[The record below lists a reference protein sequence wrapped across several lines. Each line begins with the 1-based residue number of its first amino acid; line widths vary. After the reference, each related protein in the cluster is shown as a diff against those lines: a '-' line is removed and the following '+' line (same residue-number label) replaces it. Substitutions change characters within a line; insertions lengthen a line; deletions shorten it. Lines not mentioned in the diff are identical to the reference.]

1 MQKSTKYSKNAQQ
14 ITLNMHN
21 KIVKKC
27 TMRLEKIKKICYPK
41 KEVSKMKLTKK
52 GYITRLIDKEIEENL
67 NIFGAISIEGPKW
80 CGKTWAALNHSNSVA
95 YLNNTADNFREKH
108 LAEMDVNLVLDKEA
122 PELIDEW
129 QEVPA
134 IWDAVRFKC
143 DEDNKKGKYILTG
156 SSVPVSDKIHH
167 SGAGRICKMK
177 MYTMSLYESGDSSG
191 EVSLKDLFK
200 NKVQNKLVSKV
211 ELKRL
216 AELIVRG
223 GWPETINISVNG
235 AMKIARSYIEAV
247 LDKDIIEIDGV
258 KRDKQKMEMLLRSL
272 ARNESTISGNNVLM
286 KDIDDNVTEED
297 VSISRN
303 TVSDYLNVLN
313 RLHLIENQLPFMY
326 KIRSRVNVGKN
337 SKRHF
342 VDPSLGCA
350 ILNITP
356 EKLLNDLETMGLYFE
371 ALCERDLKIYAES
384 IGAKLY
390 HYRENDT
397 GVEVDAIVEI
407 ADGEYGAIEIKL
419 GANKEE
425 EAAKSLK
432 RFYELADVKP
442 KFMCIICG
450 LYDAVVK
457 RPDGIYVL
465 PITALKP

>member
-1 MQKSTKYSKNAQQ
+1 
-14 ITLNMHN
+14 
-21 KIVKKC
+21 
-27 TMRLEKIKKICYPK
+27 
-41 KEVSKMKLTKK
+41 MKLTKK
-52 GYITRLIDKEIEENL
+52 DYIPRLIDKSIEENL
-67 NIFGAISIEGPKW
+67 EIFGAVSIEGPKW
-80 CGKTWAALNHSNSVA
+80 CGKTWTALNHSNSVI

-143 DEDNKKGKYILTG
+143 DQDKEKGKYILTG

-177 MYTMSLYESGDSSG
+177 MRTMSLYESGDSSG
-191 EVSLKDLFK
+191 EVSLKELFEG
-200 NKVQNKLVSKV
+200 KVKNKLVNKV
-211 ELKRL
+211 ELQRI

-223 GWPETINISVNG
+223 GWPESINISVDG
-235 AMKIARSYIEAV
+235 AMKITKSYIEAV
-247 LDKDIIEIDGV
+247 LDKDIVAIDGV
-258 KRDKQKMEMLLRSL
+258 KRDKTKMEMLLRSL
-272 ARNESTISGNNVLM
+272 ARNESTISSNNILI
-286 KDIDDNVTEED
+286 KDIDDNVTEERT
-297 VSISRN
+297 SISKN
-303 TVSDYLNVLN
+303 TVADYLNILN
-313 RLHLIENQLPFMY
+313 RLHLIENQNSFMY
-326 KIRSRVNVGKN
+326 KIRSRLNVGKN
-337 SKRHF
+337 PKRHF

-356 EKLLNDLETMGLYFE
+356 EKLINQLDTFGLYFE

-425 EAAKSLK
+425 EAVASLK
-432 RFYELADVKP
+432 RFYELAEIKP
-442 KFMCIICG
+442 KFMCVICG

-465 PITALKP
+465 PITELKP

>member
-1 MQKSTKYSKNAQQ
+1 
-14 ITLNMHN
+14 
-21 KIVKKC
+21 
-27 TMRLEKIKKICYPK
+27 
-41 KEVSKMKLTKK
+41 MKLTKE
-52 GYITRLIDKEIEENL
+52 GYMPRLIDKEIEENL
-67 NIFGAISIEGPKW
+67 EVFGAVSIEGPKW
-80 CGKTWAALNHSNSVA
+80 CGKTWTALNHANSVA

-122 PELIDEW
+122 PELVDEW

-143 DEDNKKGKYILTG
+143 DQDKEKGKYILTG
-156 SSVPVSDKIHH
+156 SSVPISDKIHH

-177 MYTMSLYESGDSSG
+177 MYTMSLFESGDSSG
-191 EVSLKDLFK
+191 DVSLQELFNNNVT
-200 NKVQNKLVSKV
+200 NKRVNKV
-211 ELKRL
+211 ELSKL

-223 GWPETINISVNG
+223 GWPETLDISISG
-235 AMKIARSYIEAV
+235 AMRISKNYIEAV
-247 LDKDIIEIDGV
+247 LEKDIIAIDGIN
-258 KRDKQKMEMLLRSL
+258 RDKQKMEKLLKSL
-272 ARNESTISGNNVLM
+272 ARNESTISSNNVLM
-286 KDIDDNVTEED
+286 KDIDDNITEAD
-297 VSISRN
+297 VNISRN
-303 TVSDYLNVLN
+303 IVADYLKVLS
-313 RLHLIENQLPFMY
+313 RLHLIENQNSFMY
-326 KIRSRVNVGKN
+326 KIRSRLNVGKKP
-337 SKRHF
+337 KRHF

-356 EKLLNDLETMGLYFE
+356 EKLVNDLETMGLYFE

-397 GVEVDAIVEI
+397 GIEVDAIVEI

-425 EAAKSLK
+425 EAAASLK
-432 RFYELADVKP
+432 KFYELAEIKP

-450 LYDAVVK
+450 LYDAVVQ